1 MNKRK
6 AKKKRKSKTKL
17 SVLAAW
23 LREHRD
29 LWQGWRDDW
38 TVPYYDN
45 GVMRMLPPY
54 YDNGECTRI
63 WKAVVKALKQ
73 DGLVGMGTH
82 TTDINVGK
90 FIQKAQEHDYVGVML
105 AQHAEPVEH
114 ATVRVG
120 EYVVPLIGVPKE
132 ATQEKCSHCGSM
144 CHLADMALDAKG
156 QPCCQTCLSK

>member
-1 MNKRK
+1 MIKR
-6 AKKKRKSKTKL
+6 KKRKSKTKL
-17 SVLAAW
+17 PVLAAW

-29 LWQGWRDDW
+29 LWRGWRDDW
-38 TVPYYDN
+38 TV
-45 GVMRMLPPY
+45 LAPY

-73 DGLVGMGTH
+73 AGLVGMGTN

-90 FIQKAQEHDYVGVML
+90 LIRKAQEHDYVGVML

-132 ATQEKCSHCGSM
+132 ATQEKCFHCGSQ
-144 CHLADMALDAKG
+144 CHLADMVLDAKG
-156 QPCCQTCLSK
+156 QPCCQTCLT